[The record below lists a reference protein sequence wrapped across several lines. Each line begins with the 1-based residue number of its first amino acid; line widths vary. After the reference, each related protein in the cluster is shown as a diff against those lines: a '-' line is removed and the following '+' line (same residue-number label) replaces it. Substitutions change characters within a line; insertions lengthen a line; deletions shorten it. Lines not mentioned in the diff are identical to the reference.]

1 MPSDRSLQPD
11 GVSSRRRSEIA
22 DESQPSPW
30 GLDRGPGHSSA
41 ANSFTDGEHQSFH
54 FTNEGWFGRH
64 AYADGADKAS
74 HFVMYASRL
83 NSSPSALMA
92 RMPAL
97 TVVALI
103 AVCVIRAVS

>member
-1 MPSDRSLQPD
+1 MEFLPVDVAKQQTRANHLL
-11 GVSSRRRSEIA
+11 GALIA
-22 DESQPSPW
+22 
-30 GLDRGPGHSSA
+30 GLATAGSA

-54 FTNEGWFGRH
+54 FTNEGWFGGH
-64 AYADGADKAS
+64 TYADGADKTS

-83 NSSPSALMA
+83 NSSRSALMA

-97 TVVALI
+97 TGVALI